1 MRGHGVGPEQSDT
14 VRLSTEQR
22 KSSSPVSV
30 SLPPVPAADPA
41 HAPIAEPWRDIV
53 AACLQDSGRATLVGS
68 RTFGKGTVQ
77 SILPLSDDRGLLKL
91 TTSEYLRPSRA
102 NIHRRAGDGDDEP
115 WGVSPDAGYEITPT
129 AESNS
134 RLAIWRRSRDAA
146 GPVPADRISSGLPR
160 DVDPVLARGLEG
172 LSARG
177 PIAGEPDLRGE
188 KETSRDDDDP
198 AGPDA

>member
-1 MRGHGVGPEQSDT
+1 M
-14 VRLSTEQR
+14 
-22 KSSSPVSV
+22 
-30 SLPPVPAADPA
+30 
-41 HAPIAEPWRDIV
+41 
-53 AACLQDSGRATLVGS
+53 
-68 RTFGKGTVQ
+68 Q

-134 RLAIWRRSRDAA
+134 RLVIWRRSRDAA
-146 GPVPADRISSGLPR
+146 GPVPVNRISGGLPR
-160 DVDPVLARGLEG
+160 DLDPVLARGLEE

-188 KETSRDDDDP
+188 KEASRNDDDP